1 VNSVVRRGVND
12 DQVLVLA
19 RHFRGTGHTVRFIE
33 YMDVGS
39 TNGWS
44 RSQVFSA
51 DEIVARIATEFP
63 LEPSAPAA
71 EGEVARRF
79 RYRDGQGEMG
89 VVASVTAPF
98 CGDCTRLRLSADGKL
113 YTCLFGS
120 NGHDLRPVLRD
131 ESSTNDAVRS
141 FVTRVWQGRDDNY
154 SEQRA
159 LVPLRLRRVEMSF
172 IGG

>member
-1 VNSVVRRGVND
+1 
-12 DQVLVLA
+12 
-19 RHFRGTGHTVRFIE
+19 
-33 YMDVGS
+33 MDVGS
-39 TNGWS
+39 TNGWL

-51 DEIVARIATEFP
+51 DEIVARIGAEFP
-63 LEPSAPAA
+63 LEPLAPSA

-79 RYRDGQGEMG
+79 RYLDGAGEIG

-113 YTCLFGS
+113 YTCLFAS
-120 NGHDLRPVLRD
+120 NGHDLRPVLRNAGATD
-131 ESSTNDAVRS
+131 DDLPR
-141 FVTRVWQGRDDNY
+141 FVAGVWRERDDRY